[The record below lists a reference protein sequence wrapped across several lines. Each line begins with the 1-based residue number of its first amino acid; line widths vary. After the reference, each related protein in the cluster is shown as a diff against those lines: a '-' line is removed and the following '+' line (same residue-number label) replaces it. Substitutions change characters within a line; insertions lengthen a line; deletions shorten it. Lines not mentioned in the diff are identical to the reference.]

1 MDRDWG
7 DGSAVIHDWVNL
19 PQGAAIVS
27 LWDCLHDGRLV
38 SLSSNLAERTVSLS
52 CQIEHLRSFH
62 ELPEGVQFVLT
73 LEDVQSARVVRSAIW
88 PGGCSVPDGVS
99 REEESRIIAEYQAK
113 WREESAS
120 WNEFETAVNREDGG
134 VFYILDA
141 ALATSRDGILAIRI
155 DGQLGSGPRNNYAAY
170 HEFFV
175 RAARL
180 EISTSD
186 GKRFELKDFLRL
198 GEIYWAKR

>member
-1 MDRDWG
+1 MEWD
-7 DGSAVIHDWVNL
+7 DGSTVIHDWVNL
-19 PQGAAIVS
+19 PQDAAIVS
-27 LWDCLHDGRLV
+27 LWDCLHDARLV
-38 SLSSNLAERTVSLS
+38 SLSSNLLERTVSLF

-62 ELPEGVQFVLT
+62 QLPEGVQFVLK
-73 LEDVQSARVVRSAIW
+73 LEGVQSARIVRSAIW
-88 PGGCSVPDGVS
+88 PGGCAVPDGVS
-99 REEESRIIAEYQAK
+99 REEESRIIAEYQAR

-120 WNEFETAVNREDGG
+120 WNEFEAAVNREDGN

-141 ALATSRDGILAIRI
+141 TLATSKDGILAIRV

-175 RAARL
+175 RAVRL

-186 GKRFELKDFLRL
+186 GKRLELEDFLRL
-198 GEIYWAKR
+198 GGTYWAQR

>member
-1 MDRDWG
+1 MAWD
-7 DGSAVIHDWVNL
+7 DGSRVIHDWVNL

-27 LWDCLHDGRLV
+27 LWDCLHDARLV
-38 SLSSNLAERTVSLS
+38 AISSNLLERTVSLF

-62 ELPEGVQFVLT
+62 QLPEGVEFVLN
-73 LEDVQSARVVRSAIW
+73 LEGVQSARVVRSAIW

-120 WNEFETAVNREDGG
+120 WNDFETAVNREDKN
-134 VFYILDA
+134 VFYISNA
-141 ALATSRDGILAIRI
+141 TLATSQDGILAIRVN
-155 DGQLGSGPRNNYAAY
+155 GQLGSGARNDYAAY

-175 RAARL
+175 RAAKL

-186 GKRFELKDFLRL
+186 GKRLELEDFLRL
-198 GEIYWAKR
+198 GGTYWAQR

>member
-1 MDRDWG
+1 MAWD
-7 DGSAVIHDWVNL
+7 DGSTVIHDWVNL
-19 PQGAAIVS
+19 PQGAVIVS
-27 LWDCLHDGRLV
+27 LWDCLHDARLV
-38 SLSSNLAERTVSLS
+38 SISSNPLARTVSLS

-62 ELPEGVQFVLT
+62 QLPDGVQFVLK
-73 LEDVQSARVVRSAIW
+73 LEGVQSARVVRSVIW

-120 WNEFETAVNREDGG
+120 WNDFETAVNREDGD
-134 VFYILDA
+134 VFYISNA
-141 ALATSRDGILAIRI
+141 TLATSQEGILAIRVG
-155 DGQLGSGPRNNYAAY
+155 GQLGTGPHNNYAAF

-186 GKRFELKDFLRL
+186 GKRMKLEDFLRL
-198 GEIYWAKR
+198 GGTYWAQR

>member
-1 MDRDWG
+1 
-7 DGSAVIHDWVNL
+7 
-19 PQGAAIVS
+19 
-27 LWDCLHDGRLV
+27 LHDARLV
-38 SLSSNLAERTVSLS
+38 SLSSNLVERTVSLS

-62 ELPEGVQFVLT
+62 QLPEGVRFVLK
-73 LEDVQSARVVRSAIW
+73 LEGVQSARVVRSAIW

-113 WREESAS
+113 WREESTS
-120 WNEFETAVNREDGG
+120 WNDFETAVNREDKD

-141 ALATSRDGILAIRI
+141 ALATSRNGVLAIRV

-186 GKRFELKDFLRL
+186 GKRIELEDFLRL
-198 GEIYWAKR
+198 GGTYWAER

>member
-1 MDRDWG
+1 M
-7 DGSAVIHDWVNL
+7 HD
-19 PQGAAIVS
+19 A
-27 LWDCLHDGRLV
+27 RLV
-38 SLSSNLAERTVSLS
+38 SLSSNLVERTVSLS

-62 ELPEGVQFVLT
+62 QLAEGVRFVLMLEGVQSV
-73 LEDVQSARVVRSAIW
+73 RVVRSAIW
-88 PGGCSVPDGVS
+88 PGGCSVPDEVS

-120 WNEFETAVNREDGG
+120 WNEFEAAANRENGD
-134 VFYILDA
+134 VFCILDA
-141 ALATSRDGILAIRI
+141 TLATSRDGILAIRL

-180 EISTSD
+180 EISTTD
-186 GKRFELKDFLRL
+186 GKRFELEDFLRL
-198 GEIYWAKR
+198 GGTYWAQR